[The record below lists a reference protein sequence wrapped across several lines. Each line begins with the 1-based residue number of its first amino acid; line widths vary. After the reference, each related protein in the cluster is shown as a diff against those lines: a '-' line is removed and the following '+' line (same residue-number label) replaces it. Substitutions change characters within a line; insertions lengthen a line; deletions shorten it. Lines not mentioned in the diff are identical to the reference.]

1 MEIHLGVRNQ
11 SLSVVNANAMG
22 LCARRTITIT
32 ASKVQF
38 QEAGLKLDDEVFLQF
53 GIEGVTIMVEDLT
66 VSYPVVI
73 THDNADGDY
82 PYEVYIPAFEGYTQ
96 GRNMANA
103 ILMARDFIGLSAM
116 DLREDGKALPHPGA
130 LPNKTQDDQTVML
143 VVVNVDDYQRRQD
156 K

>member
-1 MEIHLGVRNQ
+1 MVRHFFDGNPFRRAQ
-11 SLSVVNANAMG
+11 SVAIGGEREYNWTV
-22 LCARRTITIT
+22 RRLQ
-32 ASKVQF
+32 KDVQRDC
-38 QEAGLKLDDEVFLQF
+38 LMVFLENLEF
-53 GIEGVTIMVEDLT
+53 EGVTIMAKDLT

-73 THDNADGDY
+73 THDNTDVDY

-103 ILMARDFIGLSAM
+103 ILMARDFIGLGLSAM

-143 VVVNVDDYQRRQD
+143 VEVNVDDYQRRQD